1 MLIFI
6 AVAMSAVYENA
17 DKKAKAEED
26 EKRYLTPF
34 SMLAVAKNGTSKIVP
49 DPGLCYS
56 WSRHMKIIET
66 IEGNVVKGRGA
77 GKAMG
82 FPTLNISYKG
92 ELDGVFTGCVYIDGV
107 RYKAAINIGGSPT
120 FDGAGGSKTKLCEAF
135 LPEASD
141 DFDFSGR
148 IKVKI
153 TKKIRDTK
161 KFKDKEDLKKQIAK
175 DVDFVK
181 MTPC

>member
-1 MLIFI
+1 
-6 AVAMSAVYENA
+6 
-17 DKKAKAEED
+17 
-26 EKRYLTPF
+26 
-34 SMLAVAKNGTSKIVP
+34 
-49 DPGLCYS
+49 
-56 WSRHMKIIET
+56 MKIIET
-66 IEGNVVKGRGA
+66 IEGNVVKGRGV

-82 FPTLNISYKG
+82 FPTLNVPYEG
-92 ELDGVFTGCVYIDGV
+92 DLDGVFTGCVYIEEV

-120 FDGAGGSKTKLCEAF
+120 FDGAGDGAGGASAGAGAGDGAGGGAGAGDGAGDGAGGASAGGAKTKLCEAF

-148 IKVKI
+148 IKVEI